1 MAEILVGLTNGKTS
15 FWDPNTRTY
24 LTLAEKT
31 KKITFNEGSEDIGK
45 ELERICHGL
54 FAANPSLVLY
64 EGKIPEKAM
73 NHWKNKFNF
82 AGLNIAKDRADR
94 LQAKSAEEVTQK
106 PEPKA
111 KAKIVE
117 EAVVMSEPVV
127 EEATEAETTAKARTR
142 SKTTDK

>member
-1 MAEILVGLTNGKTS
+1 MEEILVGLTNGKTS

-31 KKITFNEGSEDIGK
+31 KKITFNEASEDIGK

-54 FAANPSLVLY
+54 FAANPSLILY

-94 LQAKSAEEVTQK
+94 LQAKSAETVTAA
-106 PEPKA
+106 PLKA
-111 KAKIVE
+111 KAKPLE
-117 EAVVMSEPVV
+117 EAVVISEPVV
-127 EEATEAETTAKARTR
+127 EEAVEEAEKTSKARTR
-142 SKTTDK
+142 NKTTDK